1 MLNQYKLL
9 KNNSANYL
17 DTKTLESWIK
27 SAADL
32 LRGSS
37 EGLKY
42 IITLF
47 FYKRICDVYDDEF
60 AQTKKDVGIEDERQL
75 KLIIKEGELTRFFVP
90 KEAHFDEVRK
100 TTVNLGQRLTKSL
113 FKIAQEN
120 PLLQGV

>member
-47 FYKRICDVYDDEF
+47 F
-60 AQTKKDVGIEDERQL
+60 L
-75 KLIIKEGELTRFFVP
+75 
-90 KEAHFDEVRK
+90 
-100 TTVNLGQRLTKSL
+100 
-113 FKIAQEN
+113 
-120 PLLQGV
+120 

>member
-60 AQTKKDVGIEDERQL
+60 AQTKKMSEL
-75 KLIIKEGELTRFFVP
+75 KMK
-90 KEAHFDEVRK
+90 D
-100 TTVNLGQRLTKSL
+100 S
-113 FKIAQEN
+113 
-120 PLLQGV
+120 